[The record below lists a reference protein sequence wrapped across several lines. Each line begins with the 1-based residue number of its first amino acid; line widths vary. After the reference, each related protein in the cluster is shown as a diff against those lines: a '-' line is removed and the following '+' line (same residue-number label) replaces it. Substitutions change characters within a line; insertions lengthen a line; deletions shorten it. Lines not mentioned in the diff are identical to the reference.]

1 MGDAAVAVGGQKHH
15 LIFPGVRAQRPA
27 MAEDHGLTAAPV
39 FVVKI
44 DVAGVFFADRDVRHW
59 NAPFL

>member
-1 MGDAAVAVGGQKHH
+1 
-15 LIFPGVRAQRPA
+15 

-44 DVAGVFFADRDVRHW
+44 DGAGVVFADRDVRHG
-59 NAPFL
+59 NSPFL